1 MLLNMCK
8 VCPGILLAC
17 SQGVKCSFGITKE
30 AEKKKNLF
38 TLKASKILQGCSY
51 HWRYLSD
58 EWVHEK
64 CPDQHN
70 TEVIIKY
77 ETLI

>member
-1 MLLNMCK
+1 MCAKLVLEFYWHVHGDSNVLLVSLMK
-8 VCPGILLAC
+8 L
-17 SQGVKCSFGITKE
+17 
-30 AEKKKNLF
+30 KKNILF
-38 TLKASKILQGCSY
+38 TLKASRILQGCSY

-77 ETLI
+77 DTLI